1 MRSQERGALYGPEVF
16 AVIRESLDDV
26 CAERLTPLMAQHL
39 EACGLDPGTAGTTGA
54 DSFDCG
60 VFTSGQTGRLLSGPI
75 GEAFVLAPAVP
86 LW

>member
-39 EACGLDPGTAGTTGA
+39 EACGLDPELLEQLGRIASTAEFLPRAKLG
-54 DSFDCG
+54 DF
-60 VFTSGQTGRLLSGPI
+60 
-75 GEAFVLAPAVP
+75 
-86 LW
+86 